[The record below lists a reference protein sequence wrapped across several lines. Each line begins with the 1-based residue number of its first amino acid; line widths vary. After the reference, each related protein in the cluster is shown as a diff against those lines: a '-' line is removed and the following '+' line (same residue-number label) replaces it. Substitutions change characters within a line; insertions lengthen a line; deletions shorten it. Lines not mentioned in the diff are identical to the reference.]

1 MSGDA
6 PRNLGNLP
14 ALLNFCV
21 RNTATED
28 APSAP
33 TGEMDPERRKWL
45 DDALSEM
52 TISPVEEMQKNL
64 KMIRDT
70 LDQVNESALP
80 PSEEACS
87 TLQSALENIVEY
99 VCSIDCANDFHKIG
113 GFEVLDP
120 LLHFPNAVVC
130 SKTSA
135 LIAELVQNN
144 PYCQREAAGHLKTL
158 LKLIDTAED
167 ENVRIKAL
175 YAVSCMVR
183 HNLPGYLE
191 FEKQNGLAVLMRTL
205 QSNVLR
211 LKAKACFLLSSLCS
225 QQTESR
231 ETLLQM
237 GFVEQ
242 LAALLRHEQGPHR
255 EHLLGTLAT
264 LVTECASA
272 RDECRRPEL
281 QLEATLRECV
291 GSASG
296 REECREE
303 RDHCALILAT
313 CFNDRSHE
321 APEMDR

>member
-1 MSGDA
+1 
-6 PRNLGNLP
+6 
-14 ALLNFCV
+14 
-21 RNTATED
+21 
-28 APSAP
+28 
-33 TGEMDPERRKWL
+33 
-45 DDALSEM
+45 
-52 TISPVEEMQKNL
+52 
-64 KMIRDT
+64 
-70 LDQVNESALP
+70 
-80 PSEEACS
+80 
-87 TLQSALENIVEY
+87 
-99 VCSIDCANDFHKIG
+99 
-113 GFEVLDP
+113 
-120 LLHFPNAVVC
+120 
-130 SKTSA
+130 
-135 LIAELVQNN
+135 
-144 PYCQREAAGHLKTL
+144 
-158 LKLIDTAED
+158 
-167 ENVRIKAL
+167 
-175 YAVSCMVR
+175 
-183 HNLPGYLE
+183 
-191 FEKQNGLAVLMRTL
+191 MRTL

-281 QLEATLRECV
+281 RLEATLRECV

>member
-1 MSGDA
+1 MSGDT
-6 PRNLGNLP
+6 PRSLGNLP

-28 APSAP
+28 APSRP
-33 TGEMDPERRKWL
+33 TEMDPERRKWL

-64 KMIRDT
+64 KVIRET
-70 LDQVNESALP
+70 LDQEKESAAP

-113 GFEVLDP
+113 GFEVLDQ
-120 LLHFPNAVVC
+120 LLHFPNPVVR
-130 SKTSA
+130 SGTSD

-144 PYCQREAAGHLKTL
+144 PYCQREAAEHLKTL
-158 LKLIDTAED
+158 LGLVDSDAD

-175 YAVSCMVR
+175 YAVSCLVR

-191 FEKQNGLAVLMRTL
+191 FEKQDGLAVLMRTL
-205 QSNVLR
+205 QGNVVR

-225 QQTESR
+225 QQAESR

-242 LAALLRHEQGPHR
+242 LAALLQNEQGPHK

-281 QLEATLRECV
+281 QLQATLRECV
-291 GSASG
+291 SSASG
-296 REECREE
+296 KEECREE

-313 CFNDRSHE
+313 CFGDGSHE